1 MRPQVLCDP
10 DARLVIAHRGGAG
23 RAPENTL
30 AAFEQSAALGAAAIE
45 LDVRLSR
52 DGEVVVIHDAT
63 VDRTTDGT
71 GAVSSRTAAEL
82 GRLDA
87 GHRFTPDAGRTF
99 PFRGRG
105 IGVPRLADVIA
116 RTGDVPLLVEIKT
129 ADTLRPTVDLIERL
143 GATDRTVVAAM
154 SVDAVAPARGGRL
167 RTGAAAKDA
176 AALLFAV
183 RAPRALPYQAL
194 CIPPRYLGIPL
205 PVGHL
210 ARRAR
215 RCGTAT
221 HVWTVN
227 DPGQAR
233 RLWRAGVAGIVTDVP
248 DVMAG
253 VLAGGA

>member
-1 MRPQVLCDP
+1 MSAHLLCDP
-10 DARLVIAHRGGAG
+10 DARVVIAHRGGAG

-30 AAFEQSAALGAAAIE
+30 AAFERSASLGAHAIE

-52 DGEVVVIHDAT
+52 DGEVVVVHDAT
-63 VDRTTDGT
+63 VDRTTDAHGPVGT
-71 GAVSSRTAAEL
+71 FTAREL
-82 GRLDA
+82 ARLDA
-87 GHRFTPDAGRTF
+87 GFRFSADRERSY

-105 IGVPRLADVIA
+105 VGIPRLADVIEA
-116 RTGDVPLLVEIKT
+116 VGSTPLLVEIKT
-129 ADTLRPTVDLIERL
+129 SRALRPTVELLERM
-143 GATDRTVVAAM
+143 GATDRCVVAAM
-154 SVDAVAPARGGRL
+154 SLDAVAPARGGRL

-183 RAPRALPYQAL
+183 RSPATLPYEAL

-205 PVGHL
+205 PVGFL

-215 RCGTAT
+215 RHGTAT
-221 HVWTVN
+221 HVWTIN
-227 DPGQAR
+227 DPSHAR

-253 VLAGGA
+253 VLAGL

>member
-1 MRPQVLCDP
+1 MSSHLLCDP
-10 DARLVIAHRGGAG
+10 DARLVIAHRGGAR

-30 AAFEQSAALGAAAIE
+30 AAFGRSASLGAHAIE

-63 VDRTTDGT
+63 VDRTTNGSGSVDGF
-71 GAVSSRTAAEL
+71 TAREL
-82 GRLDA
+82 AGLDA
-87 GHRFTPDAGRTF
+87 GFRFSTDRGRSF
-99 PFRGRG
+99 PFRGQGVG
-105 IGVPRLADVIA
+105 IPRLADVID
-116 RTGDVPLLVEIKT
+116 TVGSMPLLIEIKT
-129 ADTLRPTVDLIERL
+129 SPALRPTVELLERM
-143 GATDRTVVAAM
+143 GAADRSVVAAM
-154 SVDAVAPARGGRL
+154 SIDAVAPARGGRL

-183 RAPRALPYQAL
+183 RAPVKLPYEAL
-194 CIPPRYLGIPL
+194 CIPPRYFGIPI
-205 PVGHL
+205 PVAFL

-221 HVWTVN
+221 HVWTIN
-227 DPGQAR
+227 DPLHAR

-253 VLAGGA
+253 VMAGL